1 MHRTEEHF
9 RSIDGKKKS
18 RNYGSLKNWK
28 KKPRNH
34 GTLEGGKKKPR
45 NHGTRKDGKKK
56 PRNHGTRKNW
66 KGFLWILPSFL
77 GVLVFYLLPY
87 ADVVRRSFLG
97 AVDNR
102 FVGLKNYQEIF
113 QNTAFLLAVENTVKF
128 TAACMPVLILM
139 ALLCAVALY
148 QSKYGGIIKSAF
160 LMPMALP
167 AVSVALVWRLLF
179 HSQGLLNYWLENLGI
194 MGKDWMNTPS
204 AFWILVISYIWK
216 NLGYDIVLWMA
227 GLAGISENI
236 YEAARVDGAGE
247 WKCFWHI
254 TLPNLKPSL
263 YTITVLSF
271 LNSFKVFREAY
282 LVAGDYPHE
291 SIYMMQH
298 LFNNW
303 FRNFSFDK
311 MAAAAVAESVILLGL
326 ILLLQ
331 KAWDSGVE

>member
-1 MHRTEEHF
+1 MQ
-9 RSIDGKKKS
+9 DGTKK
-18 RNYGSLKNWK
+18 GI
-28 KKPRNH
+28 
-34 GTLEGGKKKPR
+34 
-45 NHGTRKDGKKK
+45 
-56 PRNHGTRKNW
+56 

-102 FVGLKNYQEIF
+102 FVGLENFKTVLG
-113 QNTAFLLAVENTVKF
+113 NTAFLLAVKNTLRF
-128 TAACMPVLILM
+128 TVFCIPVLIFA
-139 ALLCAVALY
+139 ALVCAVILY
-148 QSKYGGIIKSAF
+148 RSKYGGMIKSAF

-167 AVSVALVWRLLF
+167 AVSVALMWRLFF
-179 HSQGLLNYWLENLGI
+179 HSQGLVNHWLAQLGI
-194 MGKDWMNTPS
+194 LGSDWMNGS
-204 AFWILVISYIWK
+204 GAFWILVGSYIWK
-216 NLGYDIVLWMA
+216 NLGYGIVLWMA
-227 GLAGISENI
+227 GLSGISENI
-236 YEAARVDGAGE
+236 YEAAKVDGAGE
-247 WKCFWHI
+247 WQCFVKI
-254 TLPNLKPSL
+254 TLPSLKPSL

-303 FRNFSFDK
+303 FRNFSLDK
-311 MAAAAVAESVILLGL
+311 MAAAAVLESMVLLAV

-331 KAWDSGVE
+331 RTWDNR

>member
-1 MHRTEEHF
+1 MRKKF
-9 RSIDGKKKS
+9 SGKRKS
-18 RNYGSLKNWK
+18 RKNSS
-28 KKPRNH
+28 H
-34 GTLEGGKKKPR
+34 
-45 NHGTRKDGKKK
+45 
-56 PRNHGTRKNW
+56 KNMR
-66 KGFLWILPSFL
+66 GFLWILPSFL
-77 GVLVFYLLPY
+77 GVMVFYLLPY

-102 FVGLKNYQEIF
+102 FVGIDNYKTVLG
-113 QNTAFLLAVENTVKF
+113 NTAFQLAVKNTLLF
-128 TAACMPVLILM
+128 TLLCIPVLIIV
-139 ALLCAVALY
+139 ALFCAVTLY
-148 QSKYGGIIKSAF
+148 KSKYGGIIKSAF

-179 HSQGLLNYWLENLGI
+179 HSQGLLNHWLSSLDIVGS
-194 MGKDWMNTPS
+194 DWMNNGS
-204 AFWILVISYIWK
+204 AFWILFVSYIWK

-227 GLAGISENI
+227 GLAGISSNI

-247 WKCFWHI
+247 RQCFFYI
-254 TLPNLKPSL
+254 TLPNLKSSL

-303 FRNFSFDK
+303 FRAFSFDK
-311 MAAAAVAESVILLGL
+311 MAAAAVLESIVLLVL
-326 ILLLQ
+326 IVLLQ
-331 KAWDSGVE
+331 KAWDKKE

>member
-1 MHRTEEHF
+1 MR
-9 RSIDGKKKS
+9 
-18 RNYGSLKNWK
+18 
-28 KKPRNH
+28 
-34 GTLEGGKKKPR
+34 
-45 NHGTRKDGKKK
+45 
-56 PRNHGTRKNW
+56 
-66 KGFLWILPSFL
+66 GFLWILPSFL
-77 GVLVFYLLPY
+77 GVMVFYLLPY

-102 FVGLKNYQEIF
+102 FVGIDNYKTVLG
-113 QNTAFLLAVENTVKF
+113 NTAFQLAVKNTFLF
-128 TAACMPVLILM
+128 TLLCIPVLIIV
-139 ALLCAVALY
+139 ALFCAVTLY
-148 QSKYGGIIKSAF
+148 KSKYGGIIKSAF

-179 HSQGLLNYWLENLGI
+179 HSQGLLNHWLSSLDIVGS
-194 MGKDWMNTPS
+194 DWMNNGS
-204 AFWILVISYIWK
+204 AFWILFVSYIWK

-227 GLAGISENI
+227 GLAGISSNI

-247 WKCFWHI
+247 RQCFFYI
-254 TLPNLKPSL
+254 TLPNLKSSL

-303 FRNFSFDK
+303 FRAFSFDK
-311 MAAAAVAESVILLGL
+311 IAAAAVLESIVLLVL
-326 ILLLQ
+326 IVLLQ
-331 KAWDSGVE
+331 KAWDKKE

>member
-1 MHRTEEHF
+1 M
-9 RSIDGKKKS
+9 
-18 RNYGSLKNWK
+18 
-28 KKPRNH
+28 H
-34 GTLEGGKKKPR
+34 GTVKKFAK
-45 NHGTRKDGKKK
+45 
-56 PRNHGTRKNW
+56 W
-66 KGFLWILPSFL
+66 QGFLWILPSFL
-77 GVLVFYLLPY
+77 GVMVFYLLPY

-102 FVGLKNYQEIF
+102 FVGLANYRTIME
-113 QNTAFLLAVENTVKF
+113 NPAFLLAVKNTLRF
-128 TAACMPVLILM
+128 TALCIPLLILL
-139 ALLCAVALY
+139 ALACAVILY
-148 QSKYGGIIKSAF
+148 RSKYGGFIKSAF

-179 HSQGLLNYWLENLGI
+179 HSQGLLNHWLSRFSASGT
-194 MGKDWMNTPS
+194 DWMNDES
-204 AFWILVISYIWK
+204 AFWILVGSYLWK

-227 GLAGISENI
+227 GLSGISENI

-247 WKCFWHI
+247 WQCFFKI
-254 TLPNLKPSL
+254 TLPNLRSSF

-303 FRNFSFDK
+303 FRSFSFDK
-311 MAAAAVAESVILLGL
+311 MAAAAVTESILLLGL

-331 KAWDSGVE
+331 KAWDGGNEDGRKSI

>member
-1 MHRTEEHF
+1 M
-9 RSIDGKKKS
+9 
-18 RNYGSLKNWK
+18 
-28 KKPRNH
+28 
-34 GTLEGGKKKPR
+34 
-45 NHGTRKDGKKK
+45 
-56 PRNHGTRKNW
+56 
-66 KGFLWILPSFL
+66 WILPSFL

-87 ADVVRRSFLG
+87 ADVARRSFLG
-97 AVDNR
+97 AVDGS
-102 FVGLKNYQEIF
+102 FAGLGNYRAVLE
-113 QNTAFLLAVENTVKF
+113 NTAFLLAVKNTLKF
-128 TAACMPVLILM
+128 TLICVPALVLL
-139 ALLCAVALY
+139 ALLCAAVLY
-148 QSKYGGIIKSAF
+148 RSKYGGIIKSAF

-179 HSQGLLNYWLENLGI
+179 HPQGLFNYWLSLWGMESR
-194 MGKDWMNTPS
+194 DWMNGAG
-204 AFWILVISYIWK
+204 AFWILVVSYIWK

-227 GLAGISENI
+227 GLAGISESI
-236 YEAARVDGAGE
+236 YEAAKVDGAGE
-247 WKCFWHI
+247 WKCFLKI

-303 FRNFSFDK
+303 FRTFSFDK
-311 MAAAAVAESVILLGL
+311 MAAAAVLESGLLLAL

>member
-1 MHRTEEHF
+1 M
-9 RSIDGKKKS
+9 
-18 RNYGSLKNWK
+18 
-28 KKPRNH
+28 H
-34 GTLEGGKKKPR
+34 GTVKKFAK
-45 NHGTRKDGKKK
+45 
-56 PRNHGTRKNW
+56 W
-66 KGFLWILPSFL
+66 QGFLWILPSFL
-77 GVLVFYLLPY
+77 GVMVFYLLPY

-102 FVGLKNYQEIF
+102 FVGLANYRTIME
-113 QNTAFLLAVENTVKF
+113 NPAFLLAVKNTLRF
-128 TAACMPVLILM
+128 TALCIPLLILL
-139 ALLCAVALY
+139 ALACAVILY
-148 QSKYGGIIKSAF
+148 RSKYGGFIKSAF

-179 HSQGLLNYWLENLGI
+179 HSQGLLNHWLSQFKASEQ
-194 MGKDWMNTPS
+194 DWMNTSS

-236 YEAARVDGAGE
+236 YEAAKVDGAGE
-247 WKCFWHI
+247 WQCFWKI

-291 SIYMMQH
+291 SIY
-298 LFNNW
+298 LFP
-303 FRNFSFDK
+303 
-311 MAAAAVAESVILLGL
+311 
-326 ILLLQ
+326 
-331 KAWDSGVE
+331 